1 MKAERDRIDASRIQ
15 VSLCWTDYTV
25 SVSRHTLIKISI
37 EFVKLRTLISLHA
50 DICCPA
56 YPRSR
61 IGTDSCSIARHAIV
75 GCRRNYAP
83 HCGCQMSTNNGCG
96 GGRGTRAT
104 AEVEIDATTGNVLS
118 VTQRADVIT
127 QAVQLSK
134 HKS

>member
-1 MKAERDRIDASRIQ
+1 
-15 VSLCWTDYTV
+15 
-25 SVSRHTLIKISI
+25 
-37 EFVKLRTLISLHA
+37 
-50 DICCPA
+50 
-56 YPRSR
+56 
-61 IGTDSCSIARHAIV
+61 
-75 GCRRNYAP
+75 
-83 HCGCQMSTNNGCG
+83 MSTNNGFG